1 MLLILLKITVASVT
15 TTVEDY
21 TVQVYFQDGKIVL
34 YDVKPNLNKGLF
46 QKSNNIHVF
55 METCTVMNDT
65 LAWVLEGNRDVSK
78 CIDIDPETLYDLPS
92 IDESIGGK
100 RVLIL

>member
-1 MLLILLKITVASVT
+1 MEYFPEVVQVIPR
-15 TTVEDY
+15 EDY

-46 QKSNNIHVF
+46 QKLNNIHVF

-65 LAWVLEGNRDVSK
+65 LAWDLEGNRDVSK
-78 CIDIDPETLYDLPS
+78 CIDIDTEMLYELPS
-92 IDESIGGK
+92 IDESIASGDTHSD
-100 RVLIL
+100 V